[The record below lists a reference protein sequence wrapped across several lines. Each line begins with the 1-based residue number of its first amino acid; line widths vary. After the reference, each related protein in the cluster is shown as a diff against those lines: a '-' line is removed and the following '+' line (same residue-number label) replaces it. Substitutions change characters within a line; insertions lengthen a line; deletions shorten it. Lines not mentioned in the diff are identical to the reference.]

1 MPFSLGELES
11 DSYVREAL
19 EHFVESRRE
28 ADSSTG
34 GWDVDKH
41 STIRH
46 SRNEMD
52 PAVKGRGWFEEFEND
67 QKLAVGTLINDRFT
81 RYIGLG
87 NTRIAI
93 LNS

>member
-41 STIRH
+41 STIRYAR
-46 SRNEMD
+46 SEMD

-67 QKLAVGTLINDRFT
+67 RE
-81 RYIGLG
+81 IGG
-87 NTRIAI
+87 WHVDIGVHVEDQRAGVSRIT
-93 LNS
+93 